1 MVVVFVVVLWL
12 FSLWLFSLWC
22 VVMVYVAVVVTI
34 VVVVLLLVFCAT
46 VGGGAVVVV
55 AAAADILCI
64 CSFLK
69 TAFLSSLHGRF
80 RGQST
85 QIGTC
90 NNLFSIPAPPLMR
103 GSIAS

>member
-1 MVVVFVVVLWL
+1 MMVVFVVVLWL

-46 VGGGAVVVV
+46 VGGGAVVV